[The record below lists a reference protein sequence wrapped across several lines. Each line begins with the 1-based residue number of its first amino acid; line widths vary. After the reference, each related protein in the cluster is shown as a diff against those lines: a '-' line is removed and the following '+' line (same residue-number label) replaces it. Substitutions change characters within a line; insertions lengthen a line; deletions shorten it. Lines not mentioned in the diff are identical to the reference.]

1 MDSGASNVRFKVSS
15 PPVFFSGPFKAF
27 VWLLRKSDSGIRWQ
41 FILRVISSKNPDS
54 FANYLWRLKSQ
65 GTFGCEIVESKM
77 DEGSMLVVQLTSLQK
92 ESCQ

>member
-1 MDSGASNVRFKVSS
+1 MSDSRSR
-15 PPVFFSGPFKAF
+15 PPPFFSGPFKAF

-65 GTFGCEIVESKM
+65 GTFGREMRFGFPTETTRLDSRCLQDLDLLGFS
-77 DEGSMLVVQLTSLQK
+77 SNLVK
-92 ESCQ
+92 